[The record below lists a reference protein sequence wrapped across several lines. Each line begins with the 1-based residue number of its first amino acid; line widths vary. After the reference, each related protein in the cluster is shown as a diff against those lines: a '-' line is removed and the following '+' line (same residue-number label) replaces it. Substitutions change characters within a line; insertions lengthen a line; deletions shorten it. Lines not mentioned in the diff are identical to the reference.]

1 MLTLKSFCPESQHL
15 CSNAVEGTFESS
27 QLTTVD
33 LRFELEEGRNLK
45 EY

>member
-1 MLTLKSFCPESQHL
+1 MLTLKSFCPESQQL
-15 CSNAVEGTFESS
+15 CSYAVEGIFASS